1 MSARNPFPVRRPY
14 PVTATGLIDFLVD
27 GVYPLQEAHLRQ
39 YAAVEYA
46 KRLAAGGVLRPG
58 DADGT
63 LRLPSAAVVQSVQLV
78 AGDYAVHLNWKK
90 AKVVYDVEPT
100 MMSTLA
106 EMDTHDL
113 LPGGILRQLPHPN
126 PVFVFTEG
134 HPVVRADKT
143 SALVRAM
150 YVSGRRA
157 EGTLCDTSDPE
168 AAEYQL
174 TFKCDLPDDT
184 GTVVDMDSVRISV
197 GILDDSFTLRAT
209 IDAVLKNYV
218 WEPLMTDTS
227 SVEAKRAYMEAPAHF
242 GIAHLLYV
250 CSEKAD
256 TLRKPVGRK
265 PARKGGRR
273 PERALQLCQVGWRI
287 GPAIK
292 ATRDSIANTRETPV
306 TGSGR
311 TVAPHIR
318 RAHLHTFRYG
328 KERALSKV
336 HWLPPIF
343 VNANGEQTSID
354 GTIVPVRA

>member
-1 MSARNPFPVRRPY
+1 MSARNPFPMRRPR
-14 PVTATGLIDFLVD
+14 PVTATGLVDFLVE
-27 GVYPLQEAHLRQ
+27 GVYPVQEAHLRH
-39 YAAVEYA
+39 YGAVEYA
-46 KRLAAGGVLRPG
+46 RRLAAGGVLRAGGG
-58 DADGT
+58 DAT
-63 LRLPSAAVVQSVQLV
+63 LRLPSAPVMQSVQLV

-134 HPVVRADKT
+134 HPVMRADGM

-157 EGTLCDTSDPE
+157 DQTMCDTSDRE

-174 TFKCDLPDDT
+174 TFKCDLLD
-184 GTVVDMDSVRISV
+184 GSGQVIDMDSVRISV
-197 GILDDSFTLRAT
+197 GVLDDSFTMRAT
-209 IDAVLKNYV
+209 IDAVLKDYV
-218 WEPLMTDTS
+218 WEPLMSDTS
-227 SVEAKRAYMEAPAHF
+227 SAADKRLHMEALAHF

-256 TLRKPVGRK
+256 MVRKPIGRKPV
-265 PARKGGRR
+265 RKGGRR
-273 PERALQLCQVGWRI
+273 PERPLQLRQVGWRI

-292 ATRDSIANTRETPV
+292 ATRDSIATSREATG

-311 TVAPHIR
+311 TVAPHVR

-336 HWLPPIF
+336 RWLPPTF
-343 VNANGEQTSID
+343 VNAGGEQISID
-354 GTIVPVRA
+354 ATIVPVRA

>member
-1 MSARNPFPVRRPY
+1 MSARNPFPACRPY

-39 YAAVEYA
+39 YGAVEYA

-58 DADGT
+58 DAEGT

-134 HPVVRADKT
+134 HPVVRADGT
-143 SALVRAM
+143 GALVRAM

-157 EGTLCDTSDPE
+157 DGTLCGTSGP
-168 AAEYQL
+168 EYQL
-174 TFKCDLPDDT
+174 TFKCDLPD
-184 GTVVDMDSVRISV
+184 GSGQVVDMDSVRISV
-197 GILDDSFTLRAT
+197 GILDDSFTMRAA
-209 IDAVLKNYV
+209 IDAVLKDYV

-227 SVEAKRAYMEAPAHF
+227 SVEAKRAYMEALAHF

-256 TLRKPVGRK
+256 TLRKPIGRK
-265 PARKGGRR
+265 PARKDGRR
-273 PERALQLCQVGWRI
+273 PERPCCSARWAGASDPPSKK
-287 GPAIK
+287 PA
-292 ATRDSIANTRETPV
+292 RVSPTPGRSPPPAAGAPWPR
-306 TGSGR
+306 TFGGR
-311 TVAPHIR
+311 TCIPSA
-318 RAHLHTFRYG
+318 TDS
-328 KERALSKV
+328 AL
-336 HWLPPIF
+336 
-343 VNANGEQTSID
+343 
-354 GTIVPVRA
+354 